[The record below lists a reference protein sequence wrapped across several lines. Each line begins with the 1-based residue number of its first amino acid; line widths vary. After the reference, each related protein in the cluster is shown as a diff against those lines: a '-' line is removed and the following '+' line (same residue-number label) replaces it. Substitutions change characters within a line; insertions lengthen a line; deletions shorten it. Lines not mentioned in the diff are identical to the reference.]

1 MARLH
6 QSESPETYVDIR
18 TFMWSQTEKVI
29 ARKAFEHALQ
39 KELHEVIQ
47 KAKQM
52 VVAIEQPSDLWE
64 LESFLT
70 KRRNEIDRKYD
81 YRYSVLPEVFG
92 NLVREGRIYEVEL
105 QGLAEDKLRYIH
117 EFAKH

>member
-18 TFMWSQTEKVI
+18 TFVWSQTEKVI

-52 VVAIEQPSDLWE
+52 AATIEQSTASTTTVIRFFQRSSE
-64 LESFLT
+64 ASSGKAAST
-70 KRRNEIDRKYD
+70 R
-81 YRYSVLPEVFG
+81 
-92 NLVREGRIYEVEL
+92 
-105 QGLAEDKLRYIH
+105 
-117 EFAKH
+117 